1 MINLEALKTFDL
13 SGCSKLKKFPYIVEN
28 MPRLRSLDL
37 SETAIKDLSLL
48 VIHSTGLRELKLKD
62 CKNLSSLPIAIC
74 SLMSLRS
81 INLTG

>member
-48 VIHSTGLRELKLKD
+48 VIQSTGLIELDLRD
-62 CKNLSSLPIAIC
+62 RKNLSSLPIAIY
-74 SLMSLRS
+74 SLMSL
-81 INLTG
+81 